1 MEDQDFIE
9 FQEIKFFWHPYH
21 KDYLASKCG
30 KILSLKYKEKRI
42 LKFRNNGNNYLTFHF
57 CENNKKRNFYIHRFV
72 LETFKGAI
80 PKGMEI
86 DHYDRN
92 RKNNSIYN
100 LQLLSPKE
108 NKRKSLCKKVI
119 SYNLE
124 TQEEKIFASLKD
136 AGDFYEICSS
146 NICASCKKK
155 NKTCKSKKDGKKY
168 QFYYLNQK

>member
-42 LKFRNNGNNYLTFHF
+42 LKFRNNGNNYFTFHF

-72 LETFKGAI
+72 FETFKGAI

-86 DHYDRN
+86 DHYDGC
-92 RKNNSIYN
+92 RKNNSIDN
-100 LQLLSPKE
+100 LQLLSHKE
-108 NKRKSLCKKVI
+108 NIRKSCCKKVI
-119 SYNLE
+119 SFNIE
-124 TQEEKIFASLKD
+124 TQEKMTFKSPKETADYYQIHKSTVFKNCQKKI
-136 AGDFYEICSS
+136 
-146 NICASCKKK
+146 
-155 NKTCKSKKDGKKY
+155 KTSKSKKDGMRY
-168 QFYYLNQK
+168 EFFYCKN